1 MSISAK
7 LRPNLLF
14 LRSIPLRPDKIAAV
28 VVAYPQA
35 CSRHTRYTLG
45 HAAGGGGLLML
56 GAFRCAALQDCEA
69 TGAWIRGRR
78 GGCFAW
84 RLCFIYVCATRKWR
98 ARRGGGWFAWRRRGQ
113 GAAARPGLSA
123 RMGRDDTMRL
133 ALAAYI

>member
-1 MSISAK
+1 MNETFVGQVDFLLKEVGIKSEDVAKVLSACPPLISMSISAK

-69 TGAWIRGRR
+69 TGAWI
-78 GGCFAW
+78 
-84 RLCFIYVCATRKWR
+84 
-98 ARRGGGWFAWRRRGQ
+98 
-113 GAAARPGLSA
+113 
-123 RMGRDDTMRL
+123 
-133 ALAAYI
+133 